1 MCYMEENIEEI
12 FNEIL
17 ECDLNEAFKYC
28 NDGFKK
34 TGNPEYLI
42 YTAHS
47 YLLQGNFEDAIAAID
62 LAFELGCDY
71 YVYGYNV
78 KGEALLELGLYV
90 ESRRTLEKVIKIEPE
105 QYHTNLLLL
114 ELDIREG
121 LYEDAINRCKEYI
134 NTYGYESS
142 QIGELN
148 SAIAWTYLID
158 LNNRELGREALIEA
172 IEANE
177 MCERAYTGLG
187 IYEAN
192 NKNFEEAI
200 DYFNKAIEINK
211 DDGENYFALAIC
223 YKELKVY
230 DLIEEY
236 LIKAN
241 TLEPEDTRII
251 EEYAYELL
259 RQGRNEEAIEYFK
272 EIIDDSIDSEEIKSL
287 IMDLENAENNEEV
300 E

>member
-1 MCYMEENIEEI
+1 MENIEEI

-17 ECDLNEAFKYC
+17 MYDVQEALKYSS
-28 NDGFKK
+28 DGFKK
-34 TGNPEYLI
+34 SGNPEYLL
-42 YTAHS
+42 YTGHC
-47 YLLQGNFEDAIAAID
+47 YLVQGFFEDAIAAVD
-62 LAFELGCDY
+62 LAFDLGCDHI
-71 YVYGYNV
+71 VYGYNV
-78 KGEALLELGLYV
+78 KGEALLSLGLYV
-90 ESRRTLEKVIKIEPE
+90 ESRRCFERVIKEEPE
-105 QYHTNLLLL
+105 QYLANTFLI
-114 ELDIREG
+114 ELDIRERN
-121 LYEDAINRCKEYI
+121 YEDAINRCIDYI
-134 NTYGYESS
+134 EKYECDNV
-142 QIGELN
+142 QIANLKCIIG
-148 SAIAWTYLID
+148 WTYLID
-158 LNNRELGREALIEA
+158 LNNRVLGREALIEA

>member
-1 MCYMEENIEEI
+1 MENIEEV

-17 ECDLNEAFKYC
+17 MYDVQEALKYSS
-28 NDGFKK
+28 DGFKK
-34 TGNPEYLI
+34 SGNPEYLL
-42 YTAHS
+42 YTGHC
-47 YLLQGNFEDAIAAID
+47 YLVQGFFEDAIAAVD
-62 LAFELGCDY
+62 LAFDLGCDHI
-71 YVYGYNV
+71 VYGYNV
-78 KGEALLELGLYV
+78 KGEALLSLGLYV
-90 ESRRTLEKVIKIEPE
+90 ESRRCFERVIKEEPE
-105 QYHTNLLLL
+105 QYLANTFLI
-114 ELDIREG
+114 ELDIRERN
-121 LYEDAINRCKEYI
+121 YEDAINRCIDYI
-134 NTYGYESS
+134 EKYECDNV
-142 QIGELN
+142 QIANLKCIIG
-148 SAIAWTYLID
+148 WTYLID

-287 IMDLENAENNEEV
+287 IMDLENAENN
-300 E
+300 

>member
-1 MCYMEENIEEI
+1 MENIEEI

-17 ECDLNEAFKYC
+17 MYDVQEALKYSS
-28 NDGFKK
+28 DGFKK
-34 TGNPEYLI
+34 SGNPEYLL
-42 YTAHS
+42 YTGHC
-47 YLLQGNFEDAIAAID
+47 YLVQGFFEDAIAAVD
-62 LAFELGCDY
+62 LAFDLGCDHI
-71 YVYGYNV
+71 VYGYNV
-78 KGEALLELGLYV
+78 KGEALLSLGLYV
-90 ESRRTLEKVIKIEPE
+90 ESRRCFERVIKEEPE
-105 QYHTNLLLL
+105 QYLANTFLI
-114 ELDIREG
+114 ELDIRERN
-121 LYEDAINRCKEYI
+121 YEDAINRCIDYI
-134 NTYGYESS
+134 EKYECDNV
-142 QIGELN
+142 QIANLKCIIG
-148 SAIAWTYLID
+148 WTYLID

-223 YKELKVY
+223 YKELKIY

>member
-1 MCYMEENIEEI
+1 MENIEEI

-17 ECDLNEAFKYC
+17 MYDVQEALKYSS
-28 NDGFKK
+28 DGFKK
-34 TGNPEYLI
+34 SGNPEYLL
-42 YTAHS
+42 YTGHC
-47 YLLQGNFEDAIAAID
+47 YLVQGFFEDAIAAVD
-62 LAFELGCDY
+62 LAFDLGCDHI
-71 YVYGYNV
+71 VYGYNV
-78 KGEALLELGLYV
+78 KGEALLSLGLYV
-90 ESRRTLEKVIKIEPE
+90 ESRRCFERVIKEEPE
-105 QYHTNLLLL
+105 QYLANTFLI
-114 ELDIREG
+114 ELDIRERN
-121 LYEDAINRCKEYI
+121 YEDAINRCIDYI
-134 NTYGYESS
+134 EKYECDNV
-142 QIGELN
+142 QIANLKCIIG
-148 SAIAWTYLID
+148 WTYLID

-177 MCERAYTGLG
+177 MCEKAYTGLG

>member
-1 MCYMEENIEEI
+1 MENIEEI

-17 ECDLNEAFKYC
+17 MYDVQEALKYSS
-28 NDGFKK
+28 DGFKK
-34 TGNPEYLI
+34 SGNPEYLL
-42 YTAHS
+42 YTGHC
-47 YLLQGNFEDAIAAID
+47 YLVQGFFEDAIAAVD
-62 LAFELGCDY
+62 LAFDLGCDHI
-71 YVYGYNV
+71 VYGYNV
-78 KGEALLELGLYV
+78 KGEALLSLGLYV
-90 ESRRTLEKVIKIEPE
+90 ESRRCFERVIKEEPE
-105 QYHTNLLLL
+105 QYLANTFLI
-114 ELDIREG
+114 ELDIRERN
-121 LYEDAINRCKEYI
+121 YEDAINRCIDYI
-134 NTYGYESS
+134 EKYECDNV
-142 QIGELN
+142 QIANLKCIIG
-148 SAIAWTYLID
+148 WTYLID

>member
-1 MCYMEENIEEI
+1 MENIEEI

-17 ECDLNEAFKYC
+17 MYDVQEALKYSR
-28 NDGFKK
+28 DGFKK
-34 TGNPEYLI
+34 SGNPEYLL
-42 YTAHS
+42 YTGHC
-47 YLLQGNFEDAIAAID
+47 YLVQGFFEDAIAAVD
-62 LAFELGCDY
+62 LAFDLGCDHI
-71 YVYGYNV
+71 VYGYNV
-78 KGEALLELGLYV
+78 KGEALLSLGLYV
-90 ESRRTLEKVIKIEPE
+90 ESRRCFERVIKEEPE
-105 QYHTNLLLL
+105 QYLANTFLI
-114 ELDIREG
+114 ELDIRERN
-121 LYEDAINRCKEYI
+121 YEDAINRCIDYI
-134 NTYGYESS
+134 EKYECDNV
-142 QIGELN
+142 QIANLKCIIG
-148 SAIAWTYLID
+148 WTYLID

>member
-158 LNNRELGREALIEA
+158 LNNPEEAKKYFKDA
-172 IEANE
+172 IKCNPTYS
-177 MCERAYTGLG
+177 RAYTGLG
-187 IYEAN
+187 IYESYKRN
-192 NKNFEEAI
+192 
-200 DYFNKAIEINK
+200 YNKAIEYFTYALELDPN
-211 DDGENYFALAIC
+211 DGENYFGLAVC
-223 YKELKVY
+223 NKELKNY
-230 DLIEEY
+230 DVIETYLMQANELDPENNMILEEFAFELI
-236 LIKAN
+236 
-241 TLEPEDTRII
+241 
-251 EEYAYELL
+251 
-259 RQGRNEEAIEYFK
+259 RQERNEEAIQYLEECLDYN
-272 EIIDDSIDSEEIKSL
+272 IDNNDISNL
-287 IMDLENAENNEEV
+287 INELKNIN
-300 E
+300 

>member
-1 MCYMEENIEEI
+1 M
-12 FNEIL
+12 
-17 ECDLNEAFKYC
+17 D
-28 NDGFKK
+28 
-34 TGNPEYLI
+34 
-42 YTAHS
+42 S
-47 YLLQGNFEDAIAAID
+47 
-62 LAFELGCDY
+62 
-71 YVYGYNV
+71 
-78 KGEALLELGLYV
+78 
-90 ESRRTLEKVIKIEPE
+90 IK
-105 QYHTNLLLL
+105 N
-114 ELDIREG
+114 
-121 LYEDAINRCKEYI
+121 YEDAINRCIDYI
-134 NTYGYESS
+134 EKYECDNV
-142 QIGELN
+142 QIANLKCIIG
-148 SAIAWTYLID
+148 WTYLID

-241 TLEPEDTRII
+241 NSQITDSEIDTLLKDTRQKKIVI
-251 EEYAYELL
+251 TEKGKKFKKNLL
-259 RQGRNEEAIEYFK
+259 KKYKNLK
-272 EIIDDSIDSEEIKSL
+272 ND
-287 IMDLENAENNEEV
+287 
-300 E
+300 

>member
-1 MCYMEENIEEI
+1 ML
-12 FNEIL
+12 FSSR
-17 ECDLNEAFKYC
+17 F
-28 NDGFKK
+28 
-34 TGNPEYLI
+34 
-42 YTAHS
+42 
-47 YLLQGNFEDAIAAID
+47 FEDAIAAVD
-62 LAFELGCDY
+62 LAFDLGCDHI
-71 YVYGYNV
+71 VYGYNV
-78 KGEALLELGLYV
+78 KGEALLSLGLYV
-90 ESRRTLEKVIKIEPE
+90 ESRRCFERVIKEEPE
-105 QYHTNLLLL
+105 QYLANTFLI
-114 ELDIREG
+114 ELDIRERN
-121 LYEDAINRCKEYI
+121 YEDAINRCIDYI
-134 NTYGYESS
+134 EKYECDNV
-142 QIGELN
+142 QIANLKCIIG
-148 SAIAWTYLID
+148 WTYLID

-287 IMDLENAENNEEV
+287 IMDLENAENN
-300 E
+300 